1 MNLILFF
8 QMDLKHIQVLSVFTQ
23 FSYEYLNNFLCRKIA
38 LIRGFPMRNHVED
51 IKLISINISMFEI
64 NEERKSF

>member
-8 QMDLKHIQVLSVFTQ
+8 KMDLKHIQVLSVFTQ
-23 FSYEYLNNFLCRKIA
+23 FSYKYLNIFLFRKIA
-38 LIRGFPMRNHVED
+38 LIRGFPMRNHVKD

-64 NEERKSF
+64 NKERKSF